1 MDAVLQAEK
10 REGRGKNEARRLRA
24 SGRIPAV
31 VYGTEKGK
39 AVEIAGDPKNLLRR
53 LHPAA
58 GVNTLIGL
66 QLDGGDT
73 RVLVKEYQV
82 DPIDHKLLHADFYQ
96 VAMDKT
102 ITVTVP
108 IVLKG
113 EAKGVKQ
120 QGGIVDFVNREIEI
134 EVLPGDIPENITVD
148 ISELMLHEGVRVR
161 ELQSGG
167 AKWKATSDP
176 DMMIVHVVT
185 LRVEEEPA
193 PAGRGGG
200 APPGGGGGPRRNGG
214 PGRARSHQEGQG
226 REARGR
232 SSSQGE
238 EVAAPRP

>member
-1 MDAVLQAEK
+1 MDATLQAEK
-10 REGRGKNEARRLRA
+10 RGGRGKNEARRLRA

-31 VYGTEKGK
+31 VYGAEKGK
-39 AVEIAGDPKNLLRR
+39 AVEIAVDPKTLLRI
-53 LHPAA
+53 LHSES

-73 RVLVKEYQV
+73 RVLVKEYQL

-102 ITVTVP
+102 LTVTVP

-120 QGGIVDFVNREIEI
+120 QGGIVDFVHRDIEI

-161 ELQSGG
+161 DLHTEGSR
-167 AKWKATSDP
+167 WKATSEP
-176 DMMIVHVVT
+176 DMMIVHVV
-185 LRVEEEPA
+185 A
-193 PAGRGGG
+193 P
-200 APPGGGGGPRRNGG
+200 
-214 PGRARSHQEGQG
+214 RA
-226 REARGR
+226 
-232 SSSQGE
+232 E
-238 EVAAPRP
+238 EVAAPADAVAAAGATAAAEPEVIKKGKTDKPEDEKEKK

>member
-1 MDAVLQAEK
+1 MDATLKAEK

-31 VYGTEKGK
+31 LYGTEKGK
-39 AVEIAGDPKNLLRR
+39 AVEIAVDPKNLLRI
-53 LHPAA
+53 LHSEA

-108 IVLKG
+108 FVLKG
-113 EAKGVKQ
+113 EPKGVKQ

-134 EVLPGDIPENITVD
+134 EVLPADIPENITVD
-148 ISELMLHEGVRVR
+148 VSELMLHEGIRVR
-161 ELQSGG
+161 DLKTEG
-167 AKWKATSDP
+167 AKWTSLSDA
-176 DMMIVHVVT
+176 DMMIVHVVP
-185 LRVEEEPA
+185 LRAEEPE
-193 PAGRGGG
+193 PA
-200 APPGGGGGPRRNGG
+200 A
-214 PGRARSHQEGQG
+214 A
-226 REARGR
+226 EAAVAAATPAEPEVIKKGKTEKE
-232 SSSQGE
+232 GE
-238 EVAAPRP
+238 EKAEKPEKPEKK